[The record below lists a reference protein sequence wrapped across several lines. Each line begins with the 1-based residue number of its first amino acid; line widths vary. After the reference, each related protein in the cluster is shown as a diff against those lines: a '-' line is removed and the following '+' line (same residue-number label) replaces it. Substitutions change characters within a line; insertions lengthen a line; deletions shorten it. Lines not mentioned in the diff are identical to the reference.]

1 MISMASCN
9 ELSNMNDKDIPLTC
23 RYFQEGWGLGKMDNV
38 FHVIPVNELD
48 QHSPTIKCDCQPKM
62 EIVKVHNEETETYEE
77 HYFVLHNSYL
87 LKQIKKANSN

>member
-1 MISMASCN
+1 MISMALCS
-9 ELSNMNDKDIPLTC
+9 ELSDNMNDKDIPLTC

-48 QHSPTIKCDCQPKM
+48 QHSPTIKCDCHPKM
-62 EIVKVHNEETETYEE
+62 EIVKVNDEE

-87 LKQIKKANSN
+87 LKEIQKAHNN